1 MRAFGSVLSFEV
13 SGGREAASRLLDR
26 LRLVRPAVSLGGPET
41 LVCHPASS
49 THVGMSPDTQR
60 ESGITESLLRVS
72 VGLEAIDDVI
82 ADFSAALA

>member
-1 MRAFGSVLSFEV
+1 
-13 SGGREAASRLLDR
+13 
-26 LRLVRPAVSLGGPET
+26 
-41 LVCHPASS
+41 
-49 THVGMSPDTQR
+49 MSPDTQR